1 MAEKEL
7 QKTSE
12 ETTKTPSDDAGS
24 LEDINERRP
33 LKLDLAEFYKF
44 DPEDL
49 SADITSVC
57 YSNLSYIQVAQ
68 RDVFIDF
75 LQMPGVKR
83 DGKMVISGTRV
94 YLSHAAAQRLSE
106 SLNTLLK
113 EVHRSGRMEK
123 FKLTSDPIETTT
135 KISRPAKEDQ
145 A

>member
-1 MAEKEL
+1 MTEKEL

-12 ETTKTPSDDAGS
+12 ETTKKTSRDVGS
-24 LEDINERRP
+24 PEGTNDRRP
-33 LKLDLAEFYKF
+33 LKLDLAELYKL

-49 SADITSVC
+49 SVDIISVC

-83 DGKMVISGTRV
+83 DGKMAISGTRV
-94 YLSHAAAQRLSE
+94 YLSHAAAQKLSE
-106 SLNTLLK
+106 SLNALLK
-113 EVHRSGRMEK
+113 EVYRSGHMEK
-123 FKLTSDPIETTT
+123 FKLASDPIETTT
-135 KISRPAKEDQ
+135 QISRPTKEDQ